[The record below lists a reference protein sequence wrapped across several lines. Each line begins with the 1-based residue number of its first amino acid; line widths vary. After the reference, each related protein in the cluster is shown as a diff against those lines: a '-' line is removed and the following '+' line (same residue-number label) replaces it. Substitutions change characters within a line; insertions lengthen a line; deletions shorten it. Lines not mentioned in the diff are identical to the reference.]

1 MKKKLVTILLIS
13 SLALTACRTKDQA
26 QSSSAPSTQT
36 VEEADTQ
43 STENDI
49 SDLNAI
55 GDIDVDKNLF
65 DVTIT
70 IPADFIG
77 DTTQEELDEKAA
89 DSDIHSITLNDDGS
103 ATYVMSKSQH
113 KKMMQELADNINSTL
128 ADMVGSEDYPNFT
141 DIKANSDFTKFTVT
155 TTSTELGL
163 TDSMSVIGFYMYGGM
178 YAIFNGTK
186 ADDIHVDFVNADSGE
201 IINSSDSSDM
211 GGTEQPEE

>member
-1 MKKKLVTILLIS
+1 
-13 SLALTACRTKDQA
+13 
-26 QSSSAPSTQT
+26 
-36 VEEADTQ
+36 
-43 STENDI
+43 
-49 SDLNAI
+49 
-55 GDIDVDKNLF
+55 
-65 DVTIT
+65 
-70 IPADFIG
+70 
-77 DTTQEELDEKAA
+77 
-89 DSDIHSITLNDDGS
+89 
-103 ATYVMSKSQH
+103 
-113 KKMMQELADNINSTL
+113 MMQELADNINSTL